1 MKNIALIFLVFC
13 SALSLQS
20 SCQKDEPSKLIE
32 NDTTFLS
39 YWYFPKDSY
48 WIYKDSVT
56 NELDTF
62 VVESTDI
69 QEQNDH
75 NSSNKFQF
83 HVFRILNQGV
93 VKTQVGRPIYF
104 GDNTYYYSLDQ
115 RWGTISSG
123 GSAVRLF
130 YDKYNRISNL
140 GNTLFYVNHFD
151 SILIGNQHYFN
162 VIHIYN
168 VGQSNG
174 DSVRHEY
181 YAKNIGIVKRIY
193 ESNHVWELKEYFIK
207 K

>member
-1 MKNIALIFLVFC
+1 MF
-13 SALSLQS
+13 SLQS
-20 SCQKDEPSKLIE
+20 SCQKEEPHRLIE
-32 NDTTFLS
+32 NDTAFLS

-48 WIYKDSVT
+48 WIYRDSVT
-56 NELDTF
+56 SALDTF
-62 VVESTDI
+62 LVESTDI

-75 NSSNKFQF
+75 NSTNKFQF
-83 HVFRILNQGV
+83 HVFRILNKGV
-93 VKTQVGRPIYF
+93 VKTQVGRP
-104 GDNTYYYSLDQ
+104 TYYDESSYYYVLDQ
-115 RWGTISSG
+115 RWGM

-140 GNTLFYVNHFD
+140 GNTLFNVNHFD
-151 SILIGNQHYFN
+151 SVLIGSQQYYD

-193 ESNHVWELKEYFIK
+193 ESNHVWELEHYNIEK
-207 K
+207 

>member
-13 SALSLQS
+13 SVLSLQS

-39 YWYFPKDSY
+39 YWFFPKDSY
-48 WIYKDSVT
+48 WIYRDSVT

-62 VVESTDI
+62 LVESTDI
-69 QEQNDH
+69 QERNDRY
-75 NSSNKFQF
+75 SPNKFQF
-83 HVFRILNQGV
+83 HVFRNLNKGV
-93 VKTQVGRPIYF
+93 IKTQVGRP
-104 GDNTYYYSLDQ
+104 TYYDESSYYYVLDQ
-115 RWGTISSG
+115 SWGV

-151 SILIGNQHYFN
+151 SILIGSQQYYD

-181 YAKNIGIVKRIY
+181 YAKNIGIIKRIY
-193 ESNHVWELKEYFIK
+193 ESNHVWVLKEYFIK
-207 K
+207 